1 MAEIRW
7 FGHNCFRIRAREAIV
22 LMDPV
27 GKKTGY
33 SASKQTADIVTVSHK
48 DPEASNLQMVKPEFA
63 LIDGPGEYELH
74 GVFITGRRSY
84 HDKAKGAERGYNT
97 IFELDI
103 DGLRIVHLGDLGHP
117 LDDDSVEALSN
128 IDILFA
134 PAGGGGGTTLSS
146 SEVAEAVGNISPKMV
161 IPMQYRTGKGDK
173 NMDEVEAFC
182 KHLGIEMPEAVD
194 KLAIKPSDL
203 SDQMRIA
210 LLNPES

>member
-33 SASKQTADIVTVSHK
+33 APAKQTADIVTVSHT
-48 DPEASNLQMVKPEFA
+48 DPESSNLQMVKPEYA

-74 GVFITGRRSY
+74 AIFIRGMRTY

-97 IFELDI
+97 IFEVDI

-117 LDDDSVEALSN
+117 LNDAAVEALEN

-134 PAGGGGGTTLSS
+134 PAGGGGTSLSAA
-146 SEVAEAVGNISPKMV
+146 EVAEVVGNISPKMV
-161 IPMQYRTGKGDK
+161 IPMRYRTAKGDK
-173 NMDEVEAFC
+173 DLEEVEAFC
-182 KHLGIEMPEAVD
+182 KQLGIEMPQPVE
-194 KLAIKPSDL
+194 KLTVKPSDL
-203 SDQMRIA
+203 SDQMQIV
-210 LLNPES
+210 LLQPES

>member
-33 SASKQTADIVTVSHK
+33 SPSKQTADIVTVSHK
-48 DPEASNLQMVKPEFA
+48 DPESSNLQMVKPEYA

-74 GVFITGRRSY
+74 AIFISGMRSY
-84 HDKAKGAERGYNT
+84 HDNVKGAERGYNT
-97 IFELDI
+97 VFEVDI

-117 LDDDSVEALSN
+117 LNDDAVEALSN

-134 PAGGGGGTTLSS
+134 PAGGGGGTTLSAA
-146 SEVAEAVGNISPKMV
+146 EVAEAVGNISPKMV
-161 IPMQYRTGKGDK
+161 IPMQYRTAMGDK
-173 NMDEVEAFC
+173 DHEEVEAFC
-182 KHLGIEMPEAVD
+182 KHLGIEMPQPVE
-194 KLAIKPSDL
+194 KLTVKPSDL
-203 SDQMRIA
+203 SDQMQLV
-210 LLNPES
+210 LLQPES

>member
-1 MAEIRW
+1 
-7 FGHNCFRIRAREAIV
+7 
-22 LMDPV
+22 MDPV

-33 SASKQTADIVTVSHK
+33 SPSKQTADIVIVSHK
-48 DPEASNLQMVKPEFA
+48 DPEVSNLQMVKPEYA

-74 GVFITGRRSY
+74 GVFITGRRTY
-84 HDKAKGAERGYNT
+84 HDKVKGAERGYNT

-134 PAGGGGGTTLSS
+134 PVGGGGGTTLSS

-161 IPMQYRTGKGDK
+161 IPMQYHTDKGDK
-173 NMDEVEAFC
+173 NLDGVEAFC
-182 KHLGIEMPEAVD
+182 KHLGIEMPQPVE
-194 KLAIKPSDL
+194 KLAVKLSDL
-203 SDQMRIA
+203 SDQMKLV
-210 LLNPES
+210 LLHPES

>member
-33 SASKQTADIVTVSHK
+33 SPSKQTADIVTVSHK
-48 DPEASNLQMVKPEFA
+48 DPESSNVQMVKPEYA

-74 GVFITGRRSY
+74 DVFISGRRSY
-84 HDKAKGAERGYNT
+84 HDKVKGAERGYNT

-161 IPMQYRTGKGDK
+161 IPMQYRTDKGDK
-173 NMDEVEAFC
+173 NLEEVEAFC
-182 KHLGIEMPEAVD
+182 KHLGIEMPQPVE
-194 KLAIKPSDL
+194 KLTVKPSDL
-203 SDQMRIA
+203 SDQMQLV
-210 LLNPES
+210 LLRPES